1 MKIAKSIMMV
11 LGLALGLLTL
21 MSSQCNGTDNPPD
34 PDCSGYIQATAT
46 GNVNQSFCF
55 DNFPQYVYD
64 EENQRVS
71 FSANVTVDGQMY
83 ACDLSVV
90 PFVVGTQSYSCGQDD
105 PGFVELIIHGDN
117 QEFYKSQSGTLTI
130 TQADATHLK
139 ATFDVVTKGYNNGE
153 TVNLNGSVSY
163 GF

>member
-1 MKIAKSIMMV
+1 MV
-11 LGLALGLLTL
+11 LMGLALSFVTL

-55 DNFPQYVYD
+55 DDNPQYVYD
-64 EENQRVS
+64 EENERLN
-71 FSANVTVDGQMY
+71 FSAIVTIDGVIYGCDVSVMPFAPGTQNY
-83 ACDLSVV
+83 ACS
-90 PFVVGTQSYSCGQDD
+90 FDD
-105 PGFVELIIHGDN
+105 PGGVELILHGDN
-117 QEFYKSQSGTLTI
+117 QEFYQSRSGSLTI
-130 TQADATHLK
+130 TEADATHLK

-153 TVNLNGSVSY
+153 TVNFKGSVSY